1 MAVCNGEIYNHS
13 EIRRELEP
21 RGIIFRTCCDT
32 EAIVA
37 LAEACSFDFVDRL
50 EGIFAFA
57 LWDRREKRLLL
68 ARDGLGVKPLFY
80 RVDTDGIRFASEL
93 SSLRA
98 LDDLSW
104 TVNAQALHDYLGLNS
119 IPSPASIWKEVGRV
133 EPGEQFVWQAGKA
146 TGSFYWRATDCLGQ
160 KNSEHGGNPMSSK
173 SPAAL
178 RALLKRVVSDQLMS
192 DVPVGVFLSSG
203 LDSAV
208 VLDHAISSSKVPPR
222 CFTLS
227 MDGLGFDESTGA
239 VETARLLGAP
249 IEVLP
254 FAVPNEQRLREMVRN
269 YGEPFGDSSAV
280 AVWELC
286 RQTAGVVKVA
296 LSGDGGDEVF
306 GGYETHRAHAIAEG
320 AVARFLR
327 PFARPVAQL
336 LEMIPA
342 SDRKVPLRYK
352 ATRFLHHAHLP
363 APARHHR
370 WKMINDV
377 SAVRGL
383 YTPDWLAANPGL
395 GDPERL
401 WWRVFAAA
409 GPTAGPVSRAM
420 LADLGVYLPND
431 LLVKVDIAGMAHG
444 LEVRVPL
451 LDRRL
456 VEFMAPLPDASKA
469 SARRNKILLR
479 ASIDNPKLRA
489 AVERPKKGFSVPV
502 SAWLRGEL
510 GRLLM
515 DSVRSARF
523 RALGAIDAVGVEAMY
538 RRHMRHEADLSR
550 PLWGMLMLAVWWDG
564 VGETS

>member
-1 MAVCNGEIYNHS
+1 MDWVSTNPRERSRPHGCWAHRSRSCHLPSPTSSDCGKWFGITVSRLGIHRLSRYGSCAA
-13 EIRRELEP
+13 RRPESLKLL
-21 RGIIFRTCCDT
+21 FQAT
-32 EAIVA
+32 EVTR
-37 LAEACSFDFVDRL
+37 CSAAMRRIGLMPSQRVRSPGF
-50 EGIFAFA
+50 FA
-57 LWDRREKRLLL
+57 LLHGLL
-68 ARDGLGVKPLFY
+68 P
-80 RVDTDGIRFASEL
+80 
-93 SSLRA
+93 
-98 LDDLSW
+98 
-104 TVNAQALHDYLGLNS
+104 
-119 IPSPASIWKEVGRV
+119 
-133 EPGEQFVWQAGKA
+133 
-146 TGSFYWRATDCLGQ
+146 
-160 KNSEHGGNPMSSK
+160 
-173 SPAAL
+173 
-178 RALLKRVVSDQLMS
+178 
-192 DVPVGVFLSSG
+192 
-203 LDSAV
+203 
-208 VLDHAISSSKVPPR
+208 
-222 CFTLS
+222 
-227 MDGLGFDESTGA
+227 
-239 VETARLLGAP
+239 
-249 IEVLP
+249 
-254 FAVPNEQRLREMVRN
+254 
-269 YGEPFGDSSAV
+269 
-280 AVWELC
+280 
-286 RQTAGVVKVA
+286 
-296 LSGDGGDEVF
+296 
-306 GGYETHRAHAIAEG
+306 
-320 AVARFLR
+320 
-327 PFARPVAQL
+327 QL